1 MNKISHTVLYIK
13 IKKHTAIEKYVLCR
27 VFTCQS
33 CIANILLICRE
44 RLEKG
49 VVSIMKF
56 EMHTK
61 IISNEKEVRLHI
73 EENIFQLKL
82 DGYHLF
88 TVQEILPLYK
98 SNEERI
104 GSAMIQKL
112 EWENGKTT
120 INYQLVSLK
129 SVN

>member
-1 MNKISHTVLYIK
+1 
-13 IKKHTAIEKYVLCR
+13 
-27 VFTCQS
+27 
-33 CIANILLICRE
+33 
-44 RLEKG
+44 
-49 VVSIMKF
+49 MKF

-73 EENIFQLKL
+73 EDNLFQLIL

-88 TVQEILPLYK
+88 TIQEILPLYK

-104 GSAMIQKL
+104 GSAIVQML

-120 INYQLVSLK
+120 LNYQLVSLQ

>member
-1 MNKISHTVLYIK
+1 
-13 IKKHTAIEKYVLCR
+13 
-27 VFTCQS
+27 
-33 CIANILLICRE
+33 
-44 RLEKG
+44 
-49 VVSIMKF
+49 MKF

-73 EENIFQLKL
+73 EDNLFQLIL

-88 TVQEILPLYK
+88 TIQEILPLYK

-104 GSAMIQKL
+104 GRAIVQKL

-120 INYQLVSLK
+120 LNYQLVSLQ

>member
-1 MNKISHTVLYIK
+1 
-13 IKKHTAIEKYVLCR
+13 
-27 VFTCQS
+27 
-33 CIANILLICRE
+33 
-44 RLEKG
+44 
-49 VVSIMKF
+49 MK
-56 EMHTK
+56 
-61 IISNEKEVRLHI
+61 KEVRLHI
-73 EENIFQLKL
+73 EENIFQLIL

-88 TVQEILPLYK
+88 TIKEILPLYK

-104 GSAMIQKL
+104 GSATILKL

>member
-1 MNKISHTVLYIK
+1 
-13 IKKHTAIEKYVLCR
+13 
-27 VFTCQS
+27 
-33 CIANILLICRE
+33 
-44 RLEKG
+44 
-49 VVSIMKF
+49 MKF

-73 EENIFQLKL
+73 EDNLFQLIL

-88 TVQEILPLYK
+88 TIQEILPLYK

-104 GSAMIQKL
+104 GSAIVQKL
-112 EWENGKTT
+112 EWEKGKTT
-120 INYQLVSLK
+120 LNYQLVSLQ

>member
-1 MNKISHTVLYIK
+1 
-13 IKKHTAIEKYVLCR
+13 
-27 VFTCQS
+27 
-33 CIANILLICRE
+33 
-44 RLEKG
+44 
-49 VVSIMKF
+49 MKF

-61 IISNEKEVRLHI
+61 LFQMKKVRLHI
-73 EENIFQLKL
+73 EENIFQLIL

-88 TVQEILPLYK
+88 TIKEILPLYK

-104 GSAMIQKL
+104 GSATILKL

>member
-1 MNKISHTVLYIK
+1 
-13 IKKHTAIEKYVLCR
+13 
-27 VFTCQS
+27 
-33 CIANILLICRE
+33 
-44 RLEKG
+44 
-49 VVSIMKF
+49 MKF

-73 EENIFQLKL
+73 EENIFQLIL

-88 TVQEILPLYK
+88 TVQE
-98 SNEERI
+98 RI
-104 GSAMIQKL
+104 GSATILKL
-112 EWENGKTT
+112 EWENGKTI

>member
-1 MNKISHTVLYIK
+1 
-13 IKKHTAIEKYVLCR
+13 
-27 VFTCQS
+27 
-33 CIANILLICRE
+33 
-44 RLEKG
+44 
-49 VVSIMKF
+49 MKF

-73 EENIFQLKL
+73 EDNLFQLIL

-88 TVQEILPLYK
+88 TIQEILPLYK

-104 GSAMIQKL
+104 GSAIVQKL
-112 EWENGKTT
+112 KWENGKTT
-120 INYQLVSLK
+120 LNYQLVSLQ

>member
-1 MNKISHTVLYIK
+1 
-13 IKKHTAIEKYVLCR
+13 
-27 VFTCQS
+27 
-33 CIANILLICRE
+33 
-44 RLEKG
+44 
-49 VVSIMKF
+49 MKF

-61 IISNEKEVRLHI
+61 IISNVKEVRLHI
-73 EENIFQLKL
+73 EENIFQLIL
-82 DGYHLF
+82 DDYHLF
-88 TVQEILPLYK
+88 TIKEILPLYK

-104 GSAMIQKL
+104 GSATILKL

>member
-1 MNKISHTVLYIK
+1 
-13 IKKHTAIEKYVLCR
+13 
-27 VFTCQS
+27 
-33 CIANILLICRE
+33 
-44 RLEKG
+44 
-49 VVSIMKF
+49 MKF

-73 EENIFQLKL
+73 EDNLFQLIL

-88 TVQEILPLYK
+88 TIQEILPLYK

-104 GSAMIQKL
+104 GSAIVRKL

-120 INYQLVSLK
+120 LNYQLVSLQ

>member
-1 MNKISHTVLYIK
+1 
-13 IKKHTAIEKYVLCR
+13 
-27 VFTCQS
+27 
-33 CIANILLICRE
+33 
-44 RLEKG
+44 
-49 VVSIMKF
+49 MKF

-73 EENIFQLKL
+73 EDNLFQLIL

-88 TVQEILPLYK
+88 TIQEVLPLYK

-104 GSAMIQKL
+104 GSAIVQKL

-120 INYQLVSLK
+120 LKYQLVSLQ

>member
-1 MNKISHTVLYIK
+1 
-13 IKKHTAIEKYVLCR
+13 
-27 VFTCQS
+27 
-33 CIANILLICRE
+33 
-44 RLEKG
+44 
-49 VVSIMKF
+49 MKF

-73 EENIFQLKL
+73 EDNLFQLIL

-88 TVQEILPLYK
+88 TIQEILPLYK
-98 SNEERI
+98 SNEDRI
-104 GSAMIQKL
+104 GSAIVQKL

-120 INYQLVSLK
+120 LNYQLVSLQ

>member
-1 MNKISHTVLYIK
+1 
-13 IKKHTAIEKYVLCR
+13 
-27 VFTCQS
+27 
-33 CIANILLICRE
+33 
-44 RLEKG
+44 
-49 VVSIMKF
+49 MKF

-73 EENIFQLKL
+73 EDNLFQLIL

-88 TVQEILPLYK
+88 TIQEILSLYK

-104 GSAMIQKL
+104 GSAIVQKL

-120 INYQLVSLK
+120 LNYQLVSLQ

>member
-1 MNKISHTVLYIK
+1 
-13 IKKHTAIEKYVLCR
+13 
-27 VFTCQS
+27 
-33 CIANILLICRE
+33 
-44 RLEKG
+44 
-49 VVSIMKF
+49 MKF

-73 EENIFQLKL
+73 EDNLFQLIL

-88 TVQEILPLYK
+88 TIQEILPLYK
-98 SNEERI
+98 SNKERI
-104 GSAMIQKL
+104 GSAIVQKL

-120 INYQLVSLK
+120 LNYQLVSLQ

>member
-1 MNKISHTVLYIK
+1 
-13 IKKHTAIEKYVLCR
+13 
-27 VFTCQS
+27 
-33 CIANILLICRE
+33 
-44 RLEKG
+44 
-49 VVSIMKF
+49 
-56 EMHTK
+56 
-61 IISNEKEVRLHI
+61 
-73 EENIFQLKL
+73 

-120 INYQLVSLK
+120 INYQLVSLN

>member
-1 MNKISHTVLYIK
+1 
-13 IKKHTAIEKYVLCR
+13 
-27 VFTCQS
+27 
-33 CIANILLICRE
+33 
-44 RLEKG
+44 
-49 VVSIMKF
+49 MKF

-73 EENIFQLKL
+73 EDNLFQLIL

-88 TVQEILPLYK
+88 TIQKILPLYK

-104 GSAMIQKL
+104 GSAIVQKL

-120 INYQLVSLK
+120 LNYQLVSLQ